1 MTKPTALPLRNDTL
15 LGVCEGLGRD
25 LGVHPNLLRI
35 AFASVFYFSP
45 ALVIGTYLA
54 LGLVVAASRYAFP
67 DRAAPTAP
75 TLEAPVAND
84 ETQMRLAA

>member
-35 AFASVFYFSP
+35 AFASAFYFNP

-54 LGLVVAASRYAFP
+54 FGLIVAASRYAFP
-67 DRAAPTAP
+67 DRIPSAQAPAAPI
-75 TLEAPVAND
+75 AND